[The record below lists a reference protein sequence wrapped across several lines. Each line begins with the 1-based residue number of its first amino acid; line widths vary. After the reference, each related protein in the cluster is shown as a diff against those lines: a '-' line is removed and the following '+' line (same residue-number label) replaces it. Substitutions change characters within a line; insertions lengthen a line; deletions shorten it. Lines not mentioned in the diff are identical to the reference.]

1 MGGARALIASL
12 GASISLVAGAA
23 LSLLLVSFAVSLDG
37 FAGGVDASASDAAI
51 TLRGPALA
59 TPAAVGTG
67 SRPATAVV
75 VRAPAPKPR
84 AVLRRDRAATGVR
97 AGDGTLQARRPV
109 QSSAGA
115 GDLAPPPPSGPGS
128 ATPSTGDGVR
138 EIGDTVN
145 ATVQHTGAVAR
156 TAAAPLGP
164 PVSQAV
170 QNVLNLIGSWLEG
183 ATNGVAG
190 ALDKTLP
197 R

>member
-1 MGGARALIASL
+1 
-12 GASISLVAGAA
+12 
-23 LSLLLVSFAVSLDG
+23 VSFAVSLDG

-97 AGDGTLQARRPV
+97 AGDGT
-109 QSSAGA
+109 
-115 GDLAPPPPSGPGS
+115 PPSGPGS